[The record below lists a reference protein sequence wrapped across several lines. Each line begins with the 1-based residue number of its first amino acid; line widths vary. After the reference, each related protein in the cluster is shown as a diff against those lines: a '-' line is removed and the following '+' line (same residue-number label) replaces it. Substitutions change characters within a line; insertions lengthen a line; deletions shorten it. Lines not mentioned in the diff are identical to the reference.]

1 MAIEG
6 YFIRPT
12 GTTPSVNF
20 RPDNGELELRGN
32 SMPDD
37 PLSFYGHVFSHLP
50 ALDKQDLQAINV
62 NFALKQIEDSSTYLH
77 ILVKKLISLSSENR
91 PLNVTWFYEKS
102 KTHIF
107 EIGREISEH
116 YNHPFKF
123 VEVFK
128 IKDQL
133 RQAS

>member
-1 MAIEG
+1 MDG
-6 YFIRPT
+6 FFIRPT
-12 GTTPSVNF
+12 GSTPSVNF
-20 RPDNGELELRGN
+20 KPSAGELELRGS

-50 ALDKQDLQAINV
+50 AFDNPDLDSINV
-62 NFALKQIEDSSTYLH
+62 SFALKHIEDSSTYLH
-77 ILVKKLISLSSENR
+77 ILVKKLITFSTAER
-91 PLNVTWFYEKS
+91 PLNITWYYEKNR
-102 KTHIF
+102 TNIL